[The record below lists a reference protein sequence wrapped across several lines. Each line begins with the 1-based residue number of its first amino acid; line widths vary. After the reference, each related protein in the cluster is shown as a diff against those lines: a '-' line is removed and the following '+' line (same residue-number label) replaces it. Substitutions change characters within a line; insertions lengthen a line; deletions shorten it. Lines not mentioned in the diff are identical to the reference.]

1 MDYDGLW
8 QTTAVYGR
16 LLTMV
21 STNANSDSCQWVRR
35 TMTVLFLSFTA
46 VKTMEVVLYGG
57 TVTENAV

>member
-21 STNANSDSCQWVRR
+21 STNTNSDSCQWVRR
-35 TMTVLFLSFTA
+35 TMTVLLLSFTA
-46 VKTMEVVLYGG
+46 VKTMEVVLYEG
-57 TVTENAV
+57 TVAENAV